1 MVDYTKPIAESKNF
15 IVLDKYT
22 KTWEVNESYQSEA
35 ELERELIEDL
45 KSQGYEYDSNL
56 NNPEKIE
63 SFLKEAA
70 LVSGATIVS
79 VHTNL
84 FNPHG
89 VSGVVIIA
97 ESHIT
102 IHTWPEHGYA
112 AVDAFTCGDSVDTMK
127 VADVLEDRLR
137 AQSIET
143 KIFKRGLLG
152 LKI

>member
-1 MVDYTKPIAESKNF
+1 MADLQKLRPNQHLGNHLLV
-15 IVLDKYT
+15 
-22 KTWEVNESYQSEA
+22 
-35 ELERELIEDL
+35 ELYNCDVAL
-45 KSQGYEYDSNL
+45 L

-70 LVSGATIVS
+70 IASGATIVT

-102 IHTWPEHGYA
+102 IHTWPEYGYA
-112 AVDAFTCGDSVDTMK
+112 AVDAFTCGNSVDTMK
-127 VADVLEDRLR
+127 IAEVLKDGLKAESTDF
-137 AQSIET
+137 
-143 KIFKRGLLG
+143 KIFKRGLVKDL
-152 LKI
+152 

>member
-1 MVDYTKPIAESKNF
+1 MSDQQKTKQFLGNHLL
-15 IVLDKYT
+15 V
-22 KTWEVNESYQSEA
+22 
-35 ELERELIEDL
+35 ELYNCDVAL
-45 KSQGYEYDSNL
+45 L